1 MDKLKEFY
9 TGPEWRAL
17 RMRLIAERRHPD
29 GVLYC
34 EYCHKPITKLYE
46 CIGHHK
52 TELTEENVNNAS
64 IALNPRNV
72 MLIHHQCHNLIH
84 GKFNAG
90 MERRVFIVYGPP
102 LSGKTRYVRE
112 NALYGDLILDQDDI
126 YQAISGEPRY
136 IRPDSLKRVAFKV
149 RQAIEEAILMRIGD
163 WHNAYLIYGTYMTDI
178 ERNNLINKFNAELIE
193 INATR
198 EECLSRLNNDPTRE
212 EVREEWAQYIDM
224 FFQQKEIYERALPPA
239 SREEGP

>member
-1 MDKLKEFY
+1 MSKLKDFY

-17 RMRLIAERRHPD
+17 RMRLIAERRAED

-52 TELTEENVNNAS
+52 TELTEDNVNNSS

-72 MLIHHQCHNLIH
+72 MLIHHNCHNLIH

-90 MERRVFIVYGPP
+90 MDRRVFIVYGPP
-102 LSGKTRYVRE
+102 LSGKTTYVRDH
-112 NALYGDLILDQDDI
+112 ALYGDLIIDQDDL
-126 YQAISGEPRY
+126 YQAISGQARY
-136 IRPDSLKRVAFKV
+136 MRPDGLKRVVFKV
-149 RQAIEEAILMRIGD
+149 RQALEESILMRVGD
-163 WHNAYLIYGTYMTDI
+163 WHNAFLIIGTYMSDI
-178 ERNNLINKFNAELIE
+178 ERANIVNKFNAELIE

-198 EECLSRLNNDPTRE
+198 EECLNRLNNDPSRE
-212 EVREEWAQYIDM
+212 EVRNEWAQYIDI
-224 FFQQKEIYERALPPA
+224 FFQQKEIYERDLPPA
-239 SREEGP
+239 SPAGGA